1 MSANGKAKPL
11 TPAGRIPLNGPFTT
25 ICPSHKSHWSGKR
38 TCTVYD
44 VESMKKVCYVPSF
57 PERTRDEALGLAVV
71 IADIL
76 NEYSGHKIEEG
87 DVSPC

>member
-1 MSANGKAKPL
+1 MSNGMIRPL
-11 TPAGRIPLNGPFTT
+11 MPMGRNPLSGPFTT
-25 ICPSHKSHWSGKR
+25 VCPSCNCHWGGKR

-44 VESMKKVCYVPSF
+44 VNSMRKVCYIPAF
-57 PERTRDEALGLAVV
+57 PERTREEALGLAVV

-76 NEYSGHKIEEG
+76 NEYAGHKTEEG

>member
-1 MSANGKAKPL
+1 MKVDGLIRPL
-11 TPAGRIPLNGPFTT
+11 TPMGRNPLRGPFTT
-25 ICPSHKSHWSGKR
+25 ICPSHRSHWSGKR

-44 VESMKKVCYVPSF
+44 VESMKKVCYVPAF

-76 NEYSGHKIEEG
+76 NAYAGHDAKET
-87 DVSPC
+87 